1 MLNLQKIDK
10 LLVYS
15 DSQFTISCVED
26 WMPRWKRNG
35 WRKADGQDVINKVD
49 LEDLDLRLKEAS
61 THNIKIKFL
70 HIRGHQGIAGNE
82 AADSLAVAGA
92 KKFRCDE

>member
-1 MLNLQKIDK
+1 
-10 LLVYS
+10 
-15 DSQFTISCVED
+15 
-26 WMPRWKRNG
+26 MPRWKRNG

-61 THNIKIKFL
+61 THNIKIKFQ

-82 AADSLAVAGA
+82 AADILAVAGA